1 MGKYNLV
8 ASCYNSNRNCFTD
21 EIEIKLQDGPK
32 NELVRIDSYTTL
44 YTKHEFLEKLRQN
57 KIIENQDTLSI
68 RYLKSK
74 NSQPI
79 YYSTIFDQPKLASSI
94 QHLIEKKHSQNPKK
108 IFLAVRLDDPYFQA
122 EWVELNR
129 LIQQNNLSQI
139 QQKYKNQKELVFLIE
154 RYLESFYDEA
164 AAKEQDLKEIQLE
177 FSRYKTFRGWVAS
190 KSKRKTTPFS
200 VKKEIVTPSPSFN
213 SNQDFETLF
222 QKKKLVDYKTY
233 LLNQYNRQDMEKE
246 EFIEEDELE
255 QMGYLMEDENNAK
268 RK

>member
-57 KIIENQDTLSI
+57 KIIKNQDTLSI

-94 QHLIEKKHSQNPKK
+94 QHLIEKKRSQNPKK

-122 EWVELNR
+122 EWLELNR

-154 RYLESFYDEA
+154 RYLESFYDEET
-164 AAKEQDLKEIQLE
+164 AKEQDLKEIQLE
-177 FSRYKTFRGWVAS
+177 FSRYKTFRGWIAS
-190 KSKRKTTPFS
+190 KTKRTIMASPR
-200 VKKEIVTPSPSFN
+200 KKETVISNPKINT
-213 SNQDFETLF
+213 NQDFDTLF
-222 QKKKLVDYKTY
+222 KKKKLMDYKTY

-255 QMGYLMEDENNAK
+255 QMGYLVDDESYVK

>member
-8 ASCYNSNRNCFTD
+8 ASCYNSSCNCFTD

-57 KIIENQDTLSI
+57 KIIKNQDTLSI

-79 YYSTIFDQPKLASSI
+79 YYSTIFDQPNLTNSI
-94 QHLIEKKHSQNPKK
+94 HHLTEKKHLQNPRKT
-108 IFLAVRLDDPYFQA
+108 FLAVRLDDPYFQA
-122 EWVELNR
+122 EWLELNR
-129 LIQQNNLSQI
+129 LIQQNNLDLI
-139 QQKYKNQKELVFLIE
+139 QQKYNKQKELVFLIE
-154 RYLESFYDEA
+154 RYLESFYDEET
-164 AAKEQDLKEIQLE
+164 AKEQDLKEIQLE
-177 FSRYKTFRGWVAS
+177 FSRYKTFRGWIAS
-190 KSKRKTTPFS
+190 KTKRTIMASPR
-200 VKKEIVTPSPSFN
+200 KKEAVISNPKINT
-213 SNQDFETLF
+213 NQDFDTLF
-222 QKKKLVDYKTY
+222 QQKKLMDYKTY

-255 QMGYLMEDENNAK
+255 QMGYLVDDESYVK